1 MTIANF
7 RDGTGW
13 RSECADCGTPGLKG
27 GYPGDI
33 VADLE
38 DMGWQI
44 EGEDDGVT
52 YADAFCPDCQD

>member
-7 RDGTGW
+7 GNGW
-13 RSECADCGTPGLKG
+13 RSECAGCGSRGLKG
-27 GYPGDI
+27 GQPEDI
-33 VADLE
+33 AADLE

-52 YADAFCPDCQD
+52 YADAFCPACQD